1 MALIRDFEVPGT
13 GLTASGAYHVISD
26 VKTTKRM
33 QNITPPPDS
42 SLESGLTG
50 GGLGGEINWKAGY
63 IGIIA
68 IQIFASKE
76 ARDAGKDPI
85 GGFGESPTD
94 AETNVQLQFNDG
106 IKFMID
112 PASDQSI
119 LAQAYAHLK
128 SLPYYADAEEV

>member
-1 MALIRDFEVPGT
+1 MALIKDFEIPGT
-13 GLTASGAYHVISD
+13 GLTASNAYHVISD
-26 VKTTKRM
+26 VKTTKRL
-33 QNITPPPDS
+33 QDIKPPVDS
-42 SLESGLTG
+42 SREDGLTG
-50 GGLGGEINWKAGY
+50 GDLGEEVNWKAGY
-63 IGIIA
+63 IGKIA
-68 IQIFASKE
+68 VQIFASKE

-94 AETNVQLQFNDG
+94 AETNVKLEYNDG

-128 SLPYYADAEEV
+128 GLPYYVDAEEV

>member
-26 VKTTKRM
+26 VKTTKRLHD
-33 QNITPPPDS
+33 IKPPVDS
-42 SLESGLTG
+42 SSEDGLTAG
-50 GGLGGEINWKAGY
+50 DLGDEVNWKKGY
-63 IGIIA
+63 IGHIT
-68 IQIFASKE
+68 IQIFASKQ
-76 ARDAGKDPI
+76 ARDDGKGAI
-85 GGFGESPTD
+85 GGFSESPTD
-94 AETNVQLQFNDG
+94 SDTAALLEYNDG

-128 SLPYYADAEEV
+128 TLPYYADAEEV